1 MKIVKHIVELSLEE
15 YNANLKLHEYPAETL
30 DNIVRMLVPIKD
42 WEVMK
47 QRVGESIIVNGMSHN
62 VIARKFE
69 AGACADCCFYKD
81 MYCCDVIPCRSSER
95 ADGRDVYF
103 RPWQKS

>member
-1 MKIVKHIVELSLEE
+1 MRIVKYIVELSTSD
-15 YNANLKLHEYPAETL
+15 YNSNPTLHEYPTETL

-47 QRVGESIIVNGMSHN
+47 HRVGETIIVNGMSHN
-62 VIARKFE
+62 VIARDFE
-69 AGACADCCFYKD
+69 GSCGGCCFYDKKC
-81 MYCCDVIPCRSSER
+81 CCDVIPCRSSER

-103 RPWQKS
+103 QPWQKS